1 MTIKTYK
8 RSELRD
14 TLAKRDAA
22 AVKLGQ
28 AEAKRYLRA
37 KEQSRPTGLIRK
49 IIAGAIAGLAFLIL
63 AIAVIFIG
71 MAL

>member
-1 MTIKTYK
+1 MAIKTYK

-22 AVKLGQ
+22 AIKLGQ
-28 AEAKRYLRA
+28 AEAKRYLRS

-49 IIAGAIAGLAFLIL
+49 IIAGIVFVVLVAAILVICLAL
-63 AIAVIFIG
+63 
-71 MAL
+71 

>member
-49 IIAGAIAGLAFLIL
+49 IIAGAIAGLAFVVLAAAIL
-63 AIAVIFIG
+63 VITL
-71 MAL
+71 AL